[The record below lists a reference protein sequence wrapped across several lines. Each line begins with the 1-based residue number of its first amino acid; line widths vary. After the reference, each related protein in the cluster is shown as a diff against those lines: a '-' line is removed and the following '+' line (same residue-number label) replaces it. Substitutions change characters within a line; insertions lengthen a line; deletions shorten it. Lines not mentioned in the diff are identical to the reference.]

1 MKRILT
7 LLFLTFL
14 LQSCNET
21 EFQNGGNFKA
31 ENNDLFYAL
40 HINSEMDSIQVF
52 VLSAWPIRGSDE
64 NIEERQKRGIPLNG
78 NITIKDNE
86 IVITEFDTNFRP
98 SEIPELKNFT
108 IENGKIYADC
118 KNLTEYVWGRTY
130 DMGNCKTERIVFS
143 RMEK

>member
-1 MKRILT
+1 MKRILSI
-7 LLFLTFL
+7 LFLTFL
-14 LQSCNET
+14 LQSCNQT

-40 HINSEMDSIQVF
+40 HINSEMDSLKVY
-52 VLSAWPIRGSDE
+52 VLNEWPIIGSDE
-64 NIEERQKRGIPLNG
+64 TLEERQKRGISLNG
-78 NITIKDNE
+78 KINIVDNE
-86 IVITEFDTNFRP
+86 IIITEFDTNFLP

-118 KNLTEYVWGRTY
+118 KNLTEYVWGRTH
-130 DMGNCKTERIVFS
+130 DMGNCNTQRIVFS

>member
-1 MKRILT
+1 MKRILSI
-7 LLFLTFL
+7 LILTFL
-14 LQSCNET
+14 LQSCNQT

-40 HINSEMDSIQVF
+40 HINSEMDTLQVY
-52 VLSAWPIRGSDE
+52 VLNEWPIIGSDE
-64 NIEERQKRGIPLNG
+64 TLEERQNRGIPLTG
-78 NITIKDNE
+78 KINIIDNE
-86 IVITEFDTNFRP
+86 IVITKFDTNFRP

-118 KNLTEYVWGRTY
+118 KNLTEYVWGKTH